1 MNQQKGNHINKGKK
15 KRQDMYVVLLTGFV
29 TWVLIALLL
38 FFGVRWL
45 INTGLAQ
52 REEVVE
58 NPPVVPVAPVQPTP
72 PVIEDDVIDYTAL
85 KAGDELYVGVVS
97 TLVTMGFPDFT
108 DIGGVDQENIISFGV
123 WEVLKS
129 SRYSDGMSY
138 GDDRV
143 YIDAAYVE
151 QAAREELGYTGAIT
165 HRTVSLYGEFKYDML
180 SNRYSAP
187 SYGIS
192 YGTLPVVRTC
202 TVRDGIVTLVVDCY
216 PMSEEQEESEI
227 KANPSGTL
235 KFTLD
240 ASGETP
246 IVESMQTVS

>member
-1 MNQQKGNHINKGKK
+1 MNQKKSKHLNKGKK
-15 KRQDMYVVLLTGFV
+15 KRQDVYGVLLTGFA

-45 INTGLAQ
+45 IKAGLSQ

-58 NPPVVPVAPVQPTP
+58 NPPVVPVAPVQPAP
-72 PVIEDDVIDYTAL
+72 PVIDDDVIDYAAL

-97 TLVTMGFPDFT
+97 SLVTMGFPDFT
-108 DIGGVDQENIISFGV
+108 DIGSVDQENIISFGV

-129 SRYSDGMSY
+129 SLYSEGMSY
-138 GDDRV
+138 ADDRV

-151 QAAREELGYTGAIT
+151 QAVREELGYDGDIT

-187 SYGIS
+187 SYGIA
-192 YGTLPVVRTC
+192 YGTLPVVRSS
-202 TVRDGIVTLVVDCY
+202 TVRDGVVTLVVDCY
-216 PMSEEQEESEI
+216 PMSEEQEESEGMTD
-227 KANPSGTL
+227 PSGTI

-240 ASGETP
+240 ISGEVP
-246 IVESMQTVS
+246 VVESMETVG

>member
-1 MNQQKGNHINKGKK
+1 MNQKKGNRLNKGKK
-15 KRQDMYVVLLTGFV
+15 KRQDMYGVLLTGLI

-45 INTGLAQ
+45 VKAGLAQ

-58 NPPVVPVAPVQPTP
+58 NPPVVPEAPVQPTP
-72 PVIEDDVIDYTAL
+72 PVIEDDVIDYAKL
-85 KAGDELYVGVVS
+85 AAGDELYVGVVS

-108 DIGGVDQENIISFGV
+108 DIASVDEENIISFGV

-129 SRYSDGMSY
+129 SRYSKGMSY
-138 GDDRV
+138 ADDRV

-187 SYGIS
+187 SYGIA

-202 TVRDGIVTLVVDCY
+202 TVQDGTVTLVVDCY
-216 PMSEEQEESEI
+216 PMSEEQEESEV
-227 KANPSGTL
+227 KTDPSGTL

-240 ASGETP
+240 VSGDVP